1 MQSTKPHCFGDLE
14 QVFPMTQDGLR
25 HSPAR
30 CLACEVKSPCLKS
43 AVAGRNRH
51 VVAAE
56 KLDRRYQ
63 SGDVSFLQR
72 WSRKKVLHNRLT
84 DNLQTGSGHWKT
96 DVTV

>member
-1 MQSTKPHCFGDLE
+1 MQNADPQCFGNLE
-14 QVFPMTQDGLR
+14 QVFPLTPDGLR

-43 AVAGRNRH
+43 ALSGGNQQ

-56 KLDRRYQ
+56 KLDRRYR
-63 SGDVSFLQR
+63 SGDISFLQR
-72 WSRKKVLHNRLT
+72 WSRKKVLHNRPA